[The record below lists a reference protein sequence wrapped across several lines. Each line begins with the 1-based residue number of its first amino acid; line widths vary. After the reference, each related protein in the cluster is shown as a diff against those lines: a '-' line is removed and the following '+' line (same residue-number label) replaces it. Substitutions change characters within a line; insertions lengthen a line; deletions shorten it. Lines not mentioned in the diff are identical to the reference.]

1 MYLAMKMSTIK
12 GKNIQHNEQ
21 NVRPKISSLTTE
33 ERLTVIANLIIDK
46 LLEKYS
52 TKLESSRK

>member
-1 MYLAMKMSTIK
+1 MKMTTIK
-12 GKNIQHNEQ
+12 GKNIQHDEQ
-21 NVRPKISSLTTE
+21 NERPIISSLTTE